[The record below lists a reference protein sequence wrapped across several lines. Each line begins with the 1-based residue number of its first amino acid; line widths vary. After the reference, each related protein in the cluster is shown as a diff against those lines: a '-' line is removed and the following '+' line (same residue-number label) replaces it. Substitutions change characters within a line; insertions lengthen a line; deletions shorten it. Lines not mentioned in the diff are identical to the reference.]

1 MSQSNVA
8 AYTLRKNHL
17 ISVTVPP
24 DLNAARQRRREG
36 VEVSPPILPIL
47 DPVDEND
54 RVALPH
60 GPNVAESRT
69 GLDG

>member
-1 MSQSNVA
+1 MSQSNVV

-24 DLNAARQRRREG
+24 NLNAARESRREG
-36 VEVSPPILPIL
+36 VEVTPPVHTPL
-47 DPVDEND
+47 DPGVEND
-54 RVALPH
+54 RVAPPH